1 MILGQRARGLGLSFL
16 KGEYLMIR
24 PNVGHINFLNV
35 LPLNYFYAINGAENF
50 SLTMG
55 VPAVINAKIKSGLLD
70 VSLIS
75 SIEYARQNKNLLLIP
90 KICVRADCEVTSI
103 ILVSKKPIEK
113 LDGEKLAITAKSAT
127 AHCLLKIILAESYNV
142 KPDYV
147 VENLSVENPVPADST
162 AALFI
167 GDEALYLHLHHKN
180 FFYYDLGSEWHK
192 LTGRQMVYAV
202 WVARKNFADSDTL
215 KNVCKKIY
223 DGLQF
228 GLQNKSAAINSV
240 LDKVPFSFAELDEY
254 LGGAI
259 KWDLTAEGINALKI
273 FYELAHKNNLLEEI
287 PQIEIVGGI

>member
-1 MILGQRARGLGLSFL
+1 MIH
-16 KGEYLMIR
+16 

-113 LDGEKLAITAKSAT
+113 LDGEKVAITAKSAT

-167 GDEALYLHLHHKN
+167 GDEALYLHFHRQKN
-180 FFYYDLGSEWHK
+180 FLYYDLGVEWHK
-192 LTGRQMVYAV
+192 LTGLQMVYAV
-202 WVARKNFADSDTL
+202 WAAQKKFAQDYPDAF
-215 KNVCKKIY
+215 KEVCKKIY

-228 GLQNKSAAINSV
+228 GLKNKSAAINSV

-254 LGGAI
+254 LGGVI
-259 KWDLTAEGINALKI
+259 KWDLTDNGIEALKT
-273 FYELAHKNNLLEEI
+273 FYKLAKKNNLLE
-287 PQIEIVGGI
+287 